1 MKKYVVASGYFDPI
15 HMGHIEYLQR
25 SKEQGDVL
33 IVIVNNDKQAELK
46 KGKAFMPAAERVK
59 VVRALECVDVAIESI
74 DQDRTVCKTLA
85 MLHPNV
91 FTNGGDQNNDS
102 IPEAIVCKELGIE
115 LTDGLGDKIQSS
127 SWLLKSHND

>member
-59 VVRALECVDVAIESI
+59 VVRALECVDVAVESI

-115 LTDGLGDKIQSS
+115 LIDGLGDKIQSS